1 MHADVRRLD
10 AIMARVMEAL
20 AANGFQIAVDLTALS
35 NAAAK
40 RVESAVVQAEALE
53 KQAEHS
59 AGLLRTFSMI
69 SSSLELSDV
78 LSEVMDT
85 VIALTG
91 VERAYLVLCDPGTG
105 ALETAVARN
114 WDRETLSET
123 DVVFSR
129 SIINR
134 AIAEGVPVITTNATS
149 DDRFLNVQSVVSHGL
164 RAILCIPLMMRGRAM
179 GVLYA
184 DNRLSHDV
192 FLNDSIALL
201 TAFGTQAAIAIEN
214 ARQYG
219 RVRDDLSRVL
229 DALDGLRIEI
239 DRTRLEHDVS
249 QITESEYFQRLS
261 ESARNMRGRTMRM
274 PPDESAD

>member
-1 MHADVRRLD
+1 
-10 AIMARVMEAL
+10 
-20 AANGFQIAVDLTALS
+20 
-35 NAAAK
+35 
-40 RVESAVVQAEALE
+40 
-53 KQAEHS
+53 
-59 AGLLRTFSMI
+59 MI

-91 VERAYLVLCDPGTG
+91 AERAYLVLCDPGTG